1 MEVLIYDKN
10 KSNYHKACIYPCCI
24 FIRHSSRFGK
34 YRFQYG
40 HLSAH
45 YSFQHFLI
53 QKNQMIHKVAKKIST
68 WLYASGAISANDI
81 DLYQYATYSFLFSLM
96 PILLVT
102 IIGAI
107 FDSILDGLL
116 MILPFVLI
124 RKFSGGFHFKSSTL
138 CLVTSSVL
146 LSAMIVLIK
155 IITGFQIYFSF
166 TVLVTLSTI
175 GLIKLSPI
183 DSVNRKLSVNEIV
196 IFRKVTV
203 ILSIS
208 LFIIYTLLMIF
219 YLPRYA
225 VPIGTGIFLSALLQI
240 PCLVKRD
247 VR

>member
-1 MEVLIYDKN
+1 
-10 KSNYHKACIYPCCI
+10 
-24 FIRHSSRFGK
+24 
-34 YRFQYG
+34 
-40 HLSAH
+40 
-45 YSFQHFLI
+45 
-53 QKNQMIHKVAKKIST
+53 MIHKVAAKIST
-68 WLYASGAISANDI
+68 WLYTSGAISANDRE
-81 DLYQYATYSFLFSLM
+81 LYQYAAYSFLFSLA

-124 RKFSGGFHFKSSTL
+124 RKFSGGFHFKSSVL

-208 LFIIYTLLMIF
+208 LFIIYALLMVF
-219 YLPRYA
+219 YLPKYA
-225 VPIGTGIFLSALLQI
+225 VPIGTGILLSALLQI
-240 PCLVKRD
+240 PCLLKRD
-247 VR
+247 AVR

>member
-1 MEVLIYDKN
+1 
-10 KSNYHKACIYPCCI
+10 
-24 FIRHSSRFGK
+24 
-34 YRFQYG
+34 
-40 HLSAH
+40 
-45 YSFQHFLI
+45 
-53 QKNQMIHKVAKKIST
+53 MIHKVAAKIST
-68 WLYASGAISANDI
+68 WLYTSGAISANDRE
-81 DLYQYATYSFLFSLM
+81 LYQYAAYSFLFSLA

-116 MILPFVLI
+116 MIIPFVLI

-196 IFRKVTV
+196 TFRKVTI
-203 ILSIS
+203 ILSI
-208 LFIIYTLLMIF
+208 LFFIIYVLLMALH
-219 YLPRYA
+219 LPNYA
-225 VPIGTGIFLSALLQI
+225 VPVGTGIFLSALLQI
-240 PCLVKRD
+240 PCLFKKAGD
-247 VR
+247 KEEKSKE